1 MGKADTGKAPWRA
14 VLGVRWARLLVF
26 SLLFGL
32 LMGGCKHADSSRNAE
47 ASAVVTTPS
56 MGDETAPPVAAP
68 ASVTPVQAA
77 ITAIP
82 SHVEL
87 LDLDETEVAM
97 VGKILTDQFDPC
109 GKSRSF
115 LESVQA
121 RDCAI
126 ADRLAR
132 FVVRRVQ
139 KGYGQRRVIGLLLRE
154 IERLNTVVE
163 VAFAGA
169 PRIGPPDGKV
179 KVVTFSDF
187 QCPHCRKTFKPLKR
201 LRDHYGFTLYYKH
214 YPLRLAHKFAEGAA
228 RAAWAAQQQGKFWPM
243 HDTLFSHGDE
253 LQWASVKG
261 YAKSIG
267 LDIKRFIKDVQSK
280 LAKQAVESDYQD
292 GVDAGV
298 DGTPTFFVNG
308 RRAETLAQ
316 LQDAVREQMGLA
328 GIDKVPARM
337 EVQAF
342 DPPESASE
350 PNKAAAGSQP

>member
-1 MGKADTGKAPWRA
+1 MARVATRRPACAGVQRTG
-14 VLGVRWARLLVF
+14 GVRVLVVPVLLGLLVPA
-26 SLLFGL
+26 
-32 LMGGCKHADSSRNAE
+32 CKHADSSRNAE
-47 ASAVVTTPS
+47 ISATVASQQAVNEVPLPAAVSVSEASAATEKPTV
-56 MGDETAPPVAAP
+56 P
-68 ASVTPVQAA
+68 A
-77 ITAIP
+77 
-82 SHVEL
+82 HVDL

-97 VGKILTDQFDPC
+97 VSQILTDQFDPC

-121 RDCAI
+121 RDCAL

-139 KGYGQRRVIGLLLRE
+139 KGYGKRRVIGLLLRE

-163 VAFAGA
+163 VSFEGA
-169 PRIGPPDGKV
+169 PRLGPANGKV

-187 QCPHCRKTFKPLKR
+187 ECPHCRKTFKPIKR
-201 LRDHYGFTLYYKH
+201 LREHYGFTLYYKH
-214 YPLRLAHKFAEGAA
+214 YPLRMAHKFAEGAA
-228 RAAWAAQQQGKFWPM
+228 RAAWAAQQQDKFWAM
-243 HDTLFSHGDE
+243 HDILFSHGDE

-261 YAKSIG
+261 YAKTVG
-267 LDIKRFIKDVQSK
+267 LDIKRFARDVKSK
-280 LAKQAVESDYQD
+280 RAKQAVEADYQD

-328 GIDKVPARM
+328 GIEKIPARM
-337 EVQAF
+337 EVQAV
-342 DPPESASE
+342 DPPESAGD
-350 PNKAAAGSQP
+350 PNKVAAGSQP